1 MIMSYLTNLLVDDL
15 DEDANEGNLNQF
27 FLELFTHAE
36 GLFVFCQ
43 SFPMVRIFLAPP
55 NVRNRPAWYSRLR
68 PTVIRVLHQFM
79 QSRPPNLQLL
89 DDFSGDLEK
98 DGVHYS
104 ILSGINF
111 VKSLVDQAMTLVKT
125 APPDTSSR
133 YRLIT
138 LLGIYGLATMV
149 HVHVQ

>member
-1 MIMSYLTNLLVDDL
+1 MGLNVCNLSFQVNVVVMSYLTNLLVDGL
-15 DEDANEGNLNQF
+15 DEDANEGSLNQF

-43 SFPMVRIFLAPP
+43 SFPMVRVFLAPP
-55 NVRNRPAWYSRLR
+55 NVRNRPVWYSRLR
-68 PTVIRVLHQFM
+68 PTIIRVLHQFM
-79 QSRPPNLQLL
+79 QTRPPNLQLL

-111 VKSLVDQAMTLVKT
+111 VKAMVDQAMTLVKFQ
-125 APPDTSSR
+125 PPDPSIR
-133 YRLIT
+133 
-138 LLGIYGLATMV
+138 
-149 HVHVQ
+149 